1 MCLNWVGLRVLIA
14 GGALQGAGW
23 NLQDTDG
30 NDHLFFA
37 QDDGS
42 GILEVLISTIRRDG
56 WWGCGGWCDYAHA
69 GGSTGVTKSRIKNHR
84 KNYPPGC
91 SIRKKK
97 GKMIAFF
104 NEHPNVDQ
112 QQKHPKFQEVCRFPK
127 DLCSV
132 VSDNNVPSNC

>member
-69 GGSTGVTKSRIKNHR
+69 GVV
-84 KNYPPGC
+84 
-91 SIRKKK
+91 
-97 GKMIAFF
+97 M
-104 NEHPNVDQ
+104 VQ
-112 QQKHPKFQEVCRFPK
+112 QG
-127 DLCSV
+127 
-132 VSDNNVPSNC
+132 